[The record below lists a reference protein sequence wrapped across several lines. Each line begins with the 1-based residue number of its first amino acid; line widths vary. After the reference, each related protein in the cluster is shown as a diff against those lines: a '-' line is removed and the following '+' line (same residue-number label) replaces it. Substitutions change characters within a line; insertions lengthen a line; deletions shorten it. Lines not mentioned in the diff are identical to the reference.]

1 MPIDDDKRLSEVL
14 LVGAALAVVLVAVLA
29 AWTAW
34 LGGGAAWPLVLA
46 PFAVVLAVP
55 LALLAWLWA
64 TEDGDEWSR
73 LPSGADDQV
82 APHTTRTAA

>member
-14 LVGAALAVVLVAVLA
+14 LVGAALAVVLVAALA

-55 LALLAWLWA
+55 LTVLAWLLA
-64 TEDGDEWSR
+64 AEDGGDWSQ
-73 LPSGADDQV
+73 LPSGTDDRV
-82 APHTTRTAA
+82 IPHVGRAAA